1 MPDSATTIESVPSL
15 DRPQAASLAAA
26 ENERFVDLV
35 RSLDA
40 DDWTKQTDC
49 PAWDVRAMVAHV
61 LGAMESIVSPRELVH
76 QLRAGSRA
84 AGGRPLIDG
93 MTEVQVAERADLS
106 TSRLVERLV
115 ATAPRAARARRRLPA
130 PLRRLPFKQDV
141 AGVTETWALG
151 YLYDIIYTRD
161 TWMHRVDIARATGRP
176 PGALTPDHDGRI
188 VADVVAEWARRHGR
202 PFRLH
207 LHGPAG
213 GVFIG
218 GDGDGDGE
226 EITLDAVEF
235 CRILSGRG
243 EGTGLLTQPVP
254 F

>member
-1 MPDSATTIESVPSL
+1 MPDSATTIESVPLL

-40 DDWTKQTDC
+40 DDWTRPTDC

-76 QLRAGSRA
+76 QLRAGGRA

-93 MTEVQVAERADLS
+93 MTEVQVAERAHLS
-106 TSRLVERLV
+106 TSLLVERLV

-130 PLRRLPFKQDV
+130 PLRRLPFKSDV
-141 AGVTETWALG
+141 AGVTETWQLG
-151 YLYDIIYTRD
+151 FLYDVIYTRD
-161 TWMHRVDIARATGRP
+161 TWMHRVDIARATNRP
-176 PGALTPDHDGRI
+176 LVLTPDHDGRI

-202 PFRLH
+202 QFRLH

-213 GVFIG
+213 GVFVG
-218 GDGDGDGE
+218 GDGDGE

-243 EGTGLLTQPVP
+243 QGTGLLTRPVP

>member
-1 MPDSATTIESVPSL
+1 MPDSATMIESVPLL
-15 DRPQAASLAAA
+15 DRTQAASLAAA

-35 RSLDA
+35 RSLDTG
-40 DDWTKQTDC
+40 DWTRQTDC

-76 QLRAGSRA
+76 QLRAGGRA
-84 AGGRPLIDG
+84 AGGRPLVDG
-93 MTEVQVAERADLS
+93 MTEVQVAERAHLS
-106 TSRLVERLV
+106 TSLLVERLV

-130 PLRRLPFKQDV
+130 PLRRLPFKSDV
-141 AGVTETWALG
+141 AGVTETWPLG
-151 YLYDIIYTRD
+151 YLYDVIYTRD

-176 PGALTPDHDGRI
+176 LVLTPDHDGRI
-188 VADVVAEWARRHGR
+188 VADVAAEWARRHGR

-213 GVFIG
+213 GLFI
-218 GDGDGDGE
+218 GDGDGE

>member
-1 MPDSATTIESVPSL
+1 MPDSATTIESVSLL

-40 DDWTKQTDC
+40 DDWTRPTDC

-76 QLRAGSRA
+76 QIRAGGRA

-93 MTEVQVAERADLS
+93 MTEVQVAERAHLS
-106 TSRLVERLV
+106 TSLLVERLV

-130 PLRRLPFKQDV
+130 PLRRLPFKSDV

-151 YLYDIIYTRD
+151 FLYDVIYTRD

-176 PGALTPDHDGRI
+176 SVLTPDHDGRI

-213 GVFIG
+213 GAFIG
-218 GDGDGDGE
+218 GDGDGE